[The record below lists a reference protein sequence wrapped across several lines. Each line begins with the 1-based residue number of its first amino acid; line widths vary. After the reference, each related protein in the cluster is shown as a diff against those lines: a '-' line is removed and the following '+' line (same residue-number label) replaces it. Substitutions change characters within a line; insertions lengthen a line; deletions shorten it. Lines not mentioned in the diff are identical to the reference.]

1 MTVELRLLLV
11 AFAIAA
17 TALIGPG
24 LAAADPDPHQERGA
38 RVEMPTWRLA
48 QDPLPRYVRVMPLS
62 SRAQIGGY

>member
-24 LAAADPDPHQERGA
+24 LAAASPEKSLEPNLA
-38 RVEMPTWRLA
+38 VSMPTWRLS
-48 QDPLPRYVRVMPLS
+48 QDPLPRYVQLMPVAPRS
-62 SRAQIGGY
+62 ENGGY

>member
-24 LAAADPDPHQERGA
+24 LAAASPDLSQEPNRS
-38 RVEMPTWRLA
+38 VSMPTWRLT
-48 QDPLPRYVRVMPLS
+48 QDPLPRYVRLLPVGMRGEP
-62 SRAQIGGY
+62 GGY